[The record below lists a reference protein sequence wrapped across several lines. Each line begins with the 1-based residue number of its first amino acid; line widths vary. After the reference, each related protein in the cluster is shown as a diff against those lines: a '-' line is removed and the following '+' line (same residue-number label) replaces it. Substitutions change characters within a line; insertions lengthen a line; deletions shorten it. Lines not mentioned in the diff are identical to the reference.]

1 MGQRTLE
8 ISKPSELHVSACQ
21 LVIEQENKK
30 ISIPLEDLATIVC
43 LGSNIRISTMALSL
57 LSKNGIVLQI
67 LDEKYR
73 LTSLCQSIEGNSQQA
88 LIMRRQVSLDS
99 KKACSLWK
107 KIVERK
113 ITNQSRAL
121 ALLGIEGSEKVEG
134 YASKAIK
141 EDDLVDQYEAA
152 AARQYFSNFHPG
164 LNRKNDDPMNSHL
177 NYGYAIV
184 RNAIIRALINSG
196 FQPAFGIHHSNQF
209 NAFNLADDLIE
220 PWRPMVD
227 LVAHGNIDSKNIL
240 TKSQRKNLSMVLHH
254 ACLINGNRYSVL
266 EGIDIMVQ
274 SLKKAVLL
282 DEYDELHLPTI
293 IPIEVIEVVSE

>member
-8 ISKPSELHVSACQ
+8 ISKPSELHVSAGQ
-21 LVIEQENKK
+21 LVIEQETIK
-30 ISIPLEDLATIVC
+30 ISISLEELATIVC

-57 LSKNGIVLQI
+57 LSKNGIVLLI

-73 LTSLCQSIEGNSQQA
+73 PTSLCQSIEGNSQQA

-99 KKACSLWK
+99 KKARTLWK
-107 KIVERK
+107 KIIERK
-113 ITNQSRAL
+113 IYNQARAL
-121 ALLGIEGSEKVEG
+121 VLLGIEGSERVED
-134 YASKAIK
+134 YASKVMG

-152 AARQYFSNFHPG
+152 AAKQYFSSFHPG
-164 LNRKNDDPMNSHL
+164 LNRKNNDPMNSQL

-184 RNAIIRALINSG
+184 RNAIIRALLNSG
-196 FQPAFGIHHSNQF
+196 FQPAFGLHHSNQF

-227 LVAHGNIDSKNIL
+227 LVAHRNIDSNNIL

-254 ACLINGNRYSVL
+254 ACLINGNRNSVL

-282 DEYDELHLPTI
+282 DEYEGIHLPTI
-293 IPIEVIEVVSE
+293 IPVEVIEVVSE